1 MRRQHSPHHFAS
13 LRALCGRT
21 ALIVSLMMSL
31 LGSLS
36 SVEATVARRATVK
49 SLTAQ
54 ADLIIHAR
62 VSRQWTPKAR
72 GPQGQ
77 IYTYTELTPI
87 SVWHGEVKRPLI
99 LVQLGGQL
107 GELRLE
113 VHGDAKLSVG
123 QEAVFFL
130 TSRSRDRL
138 PVTSPSALQMVG
150 ETATGAHSSP
160 QVAHL
165 ISLAQSVFFVN
176 ETNARGEVSLRQDLD
191 GLVFYAP
198 QADTLSLGPNADE
211 SQPTLWSLNSLR
223 AHVKA
228 LTSGGQ

>member
-1 MRRQHSPHHFAS
+1 M
-13 LRALCGRT
+13 
-21 ALIVSLMMSL
+21 
-31 LGSLS
+31 
-36 SVEATVARRATVK
+36 
-49 SLTAQ
+49 
-54 ADLIIHAR
+54 
-62 VSRQWTPKAR
+62 
-72 GPQGQ
+72 
-77 IYTYTELTPI
+77 
-87 SVWHGEVKRPLI
+87 
-99 LVQLGGQL
+99 
-107 GELRLE
+107 
-113 VHGDAKLSVG
+113 HGDAKLSVG
-123 QEAVFFL
+123 QEAVFFH

-198 QADTLSLGPNADE
+198 QADTLSLGFNADE

-228 LTSGGQ
+228 LAEEVSDVTYLLKRGGCISSIWAPNGRGALAHHVRDTHS